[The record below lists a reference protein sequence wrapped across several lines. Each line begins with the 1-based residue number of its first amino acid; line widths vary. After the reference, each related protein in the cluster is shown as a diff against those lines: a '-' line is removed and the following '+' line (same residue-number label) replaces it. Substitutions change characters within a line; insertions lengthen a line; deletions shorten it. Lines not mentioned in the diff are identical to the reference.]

1 MKIEVPLLS
10 AAEVKKMVDGGGDFI
25 LLDMRDGKDIKR
37 MGSIKGSLNI
47 VLEDLMVRYN
57 EIPKGKKV
65 VIIDHAGKQVQITG
79 RYLLKQGYTDMAG
92 MEGGMKGGWVAAGY
106 PVE

>member
-1 MKIEVPLLS
+1 MKIEVPLFS
-10 AAEVKKMVDGGGDFI
+10 AAEVKKLVDGSKDI
-25 LLDMRDGKDIKR
+25 VLLDMRDGKDIEE

-79 RYLLKQGYTDMAG
+79 RYLLKQGYTDIAG

>member
-92 MEGGMKGGWVAAGY
+92 MEGGRKGGWVAAG
-106 PVE
+106 

>member
-1 MKIEVPLLS
+1 MKVEVPLLS
-10 AAEVKKMVDGGGDFI
+10 AAEVKKLVDGGKDI
-25 LLDMRDGKDIKR
+25 VLLDMRDSKDIKG

-65 VIIDHAGKQVQITG
+65 VIVDHAGKQVQITG
-79 RYLLKQGYTDMAG
+79 RYLLKQGYTDIAG